1 MTVHNLYIFDRNGN
15 CLFYNEWN
23 RKKQAGI
30 SKDEEYKLM
39 YGMLF
44 SIKSFV
50 SKMKDGFLSFQT
62 SKYRLHYYETPS
74 GLKFVLNTDLSV
86 SNARE
91 TLQLIYS
98 SVSVSVCPNM
108 SSNMSPNTMETLQ
121 LIYSSI
127 SVSVCPNMS
136 PNCPLTCPL
145 TPERRCSSS
154 TAA

>member
-98 SVSVSVCPNM
+98 SLYVEYVVKNPVLSLSQSLDSELFCSKLDAFIKALPNFR
-108 SSNMSPNTMETLQ
+108 LG
-121 LIYSSI
+121 L
-127 SVSVCPNMS
+127 V
-136 PNCPLTCPL
+136 
-145 TPERRCSSS
+145 
-154 TAA
+154 